1 MNKSEQINELS
12 TALAKAQGE
21 IRGAVKDD
29 ANPHFKMK
37 YASLASVWDA
47 CRKPLC
53 DNGLSVIQTT
63 DINPQGEVVLL
74 TTLFHSSGQYLGGTY
89 PLRPIK
95 DDPQGMGSALTYA
108 RRYTLASLVG
118 VAPEDDDG
126 EGSTGRGDAPEG
138 KQTQR
143 PAPKAAA
150 KPPKPAEGALPAQN
164 GTPVTREQAALKWAE
179 RSAKFSAHY
188 AFEDEGPAQ
197 VAAVEA
203 EIGQGQPLDQ
213 WTAAQFTAA
222 TTKLVAIAREWEEAR
237 HQPASKAAG

>member
-12 TALAKAQGE
+12 TALAKAQSE

-29 ANPHFKMK
+29 TNPHYKMK

-47 CRKPLC
+47 CRKPLS
-53 DNGLSVIQTT
+53 DNGLSVTQVT

-74 TTLFHSSGQYLGGTY
+74 TTLHHSSGQYLGGAY
-89 PLRPIK
+89 PLRPVK

-143 PAPKAAA
+143 TPNKRPAG
-150 KPPKPAEGALPAQN
+150 PPPGDPPQAPN
-164 GTPVTREQAALKWAE
+164 GTPVTREQVALKWAE

-237 HQPASKAAG
+237 HQTAQAAK